1 MYPFAVRTFDN
12 LTKFEL
18 TPEMQ
23 EELKELVEKVRAFA
37 PPLRSRYR
45 GPPLTAVAGIHRKS
59 EESTRPTRL

>member
-1 MYPFAVRTFDN
+1 
-12 LTKFEL
+12 
-18 TPEMQ
+18 MQ

-59 EESTRPTRL
+59 EGSTRPTRL